1 MRSEEFEKWFATQ
14 YVGLS
19 ELDVAFMWDGK
30 EYTTDQ
36 QHAVEFAWRAWN
48 ASREAVMREA
58 IQNVKGSK

>member
-36 QHAVEFAWRAWN
+36 KHAVEFAWRAWN
-48 ASREAVMREA
+48 ASRKA
-58 IQNVKGSK
+58 ILKESIKELKS